1 MENDIKDRVVARL
14 AELGL
19 KSSSLEV
26 RAALEAEGFN
36 KTYIYELV
44 SGRKASIPQTK
55 IPKLARVLGVT
66 PDYLNGIVDAVPHS
80 GVKVVGICEA
90 GAWREPGEMHL
101 DAPMIAP
108 DARVSADRQVAYLVR
123 GNHAENCGIVDAS
136 IVVVGTGVIP
146 RSGEVIVVERS
157 RSDGTKETTIKKF
170 NGSDVTP
177 DQLKLENFVGV
188 VLSSIKTF

>member
-1 MENDIKDRVVARL
+1 MEDEIKDRVMARL
-14 AELGL
+14 AELRL
-19 KSSSLEV
+19 KPSSLEI

-44 SGRKASIPQTK
+44 AGRKASIPQTK

-66 PDYLNGIVDAVPHS
+66 PDYLNGIADTVPHS
-80 GVKVVGICEA
+80 GVRIVGICEA
-90 GAWREPGEMHL
+90 GAWREPGEMRI

-108 DARVSADRQVAYLVR
+108 DSRVSVDRQVAYLVR
-123 GNHAENCGIVDAS
+123 GNHAENLGISDAS

-146 RSGEVIVVERS
+146 RSGEIIVVERS
-157 RSDGTKETTIKKF
+157 RTDGTKETTIKKF
-170 NGSDVTP
+170 SGSDVTAE
-177 DQLKLENFVGV
+177 QLKIENFVGV